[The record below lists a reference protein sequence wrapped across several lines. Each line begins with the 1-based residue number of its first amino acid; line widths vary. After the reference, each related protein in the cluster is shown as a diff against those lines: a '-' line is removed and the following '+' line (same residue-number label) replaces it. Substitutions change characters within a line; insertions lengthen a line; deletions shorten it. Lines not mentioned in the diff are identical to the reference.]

1 MRNVLDSLIK
11 DDNFNLLNY
20 LDINKWLAHLNCE
33 KLSNYLGFISKSRLN
48 YYCELYKKG
57 L

>member
-33 KLSNYLGFISKSRLN
+33 KLSNYLGFISKSRLD